1 MISAIQVR
9 AVALA
14 LAFGLTASCTTTL
27 PSTQS
32 TPTGIAAAI
41 DGGQLEG
48 APYRV
53 EIPNNWNGELVML
66 LHGYEPKGVPR
77 ESPWPQNEASPIF
90 LSQGYAVAES
100 AYSSQG
106 WSVSEALSDNEQL
119 RSYFTAKYAKP
130 DRTYLVGFSLGGHI
144 ALASLE
150 KYGDRYDGALSL
162 CGVNVPAAVAF
173 EEGILTSIV
182 SFEYFFPGI
191 MGLAPGGLS
200 DTASPPML
208 NPQAIEAALAENEAS
223 ATILANRLEIPRAG
237 LAGALML
244 NYMVLREVQT
254 RSGGFPVDNSTISY
268 AGFGDDVAFNKGVRR
283 YSGDRN
289 AMTYLAAAA
298 DLTGRFDKPV
308 VIQSNNNDPT
318 VPKRFESIYP
328 NLAFAE
334 DPAARLISLPSVG
347 EGHCDFSPDQIH
359 AAFGTLTNWVKSGT
373 RPETP

>member
-14 LAFGLTASCTTTL
+14 LVFGVTAGCTTTL

-32 TPTGIAAAI
+32 TPTGVGPAI
-41 DGGQLEG
+41 DSGQLEG

-77 ESPWPQNEASPIF
+77 ESPWPQNDASPIF

-100 AYSSQG
+100 AYTSQG
-106 WSVSEALSDNEQL
+106 WSVSEALPDNEQL
-119 RSYFTAKYAKP
+119 RSYFTDKHAKP
-130 DRTYLVGFSLGGHI
+130 NRTYLVGFSLGGHI

-173 EEGILTSIV
+173 EEGILTSLV
-182 SFEYFFPGI
+182 SFDYFFPGI
-191 MGLAPGGLS
+191 MGLASGGLS

-208 NPQAIEAALAENEAS
+208 DPQAIEAALAENEAS
-223 ATILANRLEIPRAG
+223 ATILANRLEIPRVG

-244 NYMVLREVQT
+244 NYMVLREAQT

-283 YSGDRN
+283 YAGDRN
-289 AMTYLAAAA
+289 AMSYLAAAA
-298 DLTGRFDKPV
+298 DLAGRFDKPV

-328 NLAFAE
+328 TLAFAA
-334 DPAARLISLPSVG
+334 DPDARLVSLPSVG
-347 EGHCDFSPDQIH
+347 EGHCDFSPDQIQ
-359 AAFGTLTNWVKSGT
+359 AAFGTLTNWVESGT